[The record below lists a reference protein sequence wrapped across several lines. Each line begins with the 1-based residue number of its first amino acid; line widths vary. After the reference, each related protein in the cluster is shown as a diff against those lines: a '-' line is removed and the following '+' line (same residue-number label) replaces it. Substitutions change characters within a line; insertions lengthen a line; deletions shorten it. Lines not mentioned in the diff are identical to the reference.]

1 MKFHD
6 TILVFFL
13 LVLRKG
19 FKSHLAATSA
29 EVRSTASFVGARCD
43 VGWDDDERDT
53 EGLLERSSNPK
64 EADKSSTGFRGRR
77 RSDDEDASGCPPSS
91 AGTDAVGRV
100 ESPSMGTI

>member
-29 EVRSTASFVGARCD
+29 EVRSTASFVGACCD
-43 VGWDDDERDT
+43 VGWDGERDT
-53 EGLLERSSNPK
+53 EDLLERSSNPK

-91 AGTDAVGRV
+91 TGTDAVGRV
-100 ESPSMGTI
+100 ESPSMGTT